1 MDSTG
6 AGDTYMAGFTFEYL
20 KTGGDLR
27 RAGCYASCTSS
38 VMIENSGPD
47 FSMTEDMIRER
58 QAQLLQV
65 ADFKVNVG
73 VNS

>member
-1 MDSTG
+1 
-6 AGDTYMAGFTFEYL
+6 MAGFTFEYL

-47 FSMTEDMIRER
+47 FSMTEDMIRSR
-58 QAQLLQV
+58 QAELL
-65 ADFKVNVG
+65 AIDGFEVNVG